1 MPPEEIEVDHSI
13 GPVLP
18 DISLGPNV
26 SSLGVGLDL
35 SSLGVSSGVSSFSA
49 GGPSIPS
56 SSTQNT
62 STEHTDLVKPSL
74 PPACSSGIEVSVSQS
89 PTSAALSSKISG
101 GGSSRGEGVGA
112 SMTVSPST
120 TGASTSDRGS
130 STTLLPLRPAGDRD
144 SGMSTMTVTPATIVS
159 VSGAVAITLAT
170 ASVVDSDSVSL
181 SAVEPRSNAGNETED
196 GASVALDQDDA
207 SMVLGSDGASIA
219 LDSDPAWPEPPL
231 TPDFDTTP
239 RQPTRFHAT
248 SFRVQGSPHSSHFS
262 SDTGSTSESAP
273 LVTPKLQVP
282 PSPLR
287 DKSFAPE
294 AALLTSTTDTFGVGG
309 RDSDSDDGFT
319 LSLPKSYSKSQS
331 QRLPGW
337 IVDIISPLSE
347 FMIDVDPQEYFA
359 DLQEIAEGESG
370 SVYAARLVCPVES
383 LSVAPGTTHVAVKSI
398 AIHPAVSPKLQD
410 LSHEMELMRGVH
422 HEHVLR
428 MDAFYVNLVDDSVW
442 IRMELMER
450 SLADVVG
457 LVGEGLSLQE
467 RMIARFA
474 SDVLLALEYLQ
485 KHHIA
490 HRDVRSDNLLLNA
503 SGIVKVADFSN
514 AVRVT
519 RNSPMCVGAVGVI
532 YWQAPEMRVGAYN
545 ALKVDVWSLG
555 ATVWELAQTEPP
567 FADVQDPRQIG
578 VQWPPLRQP
587 ELYSR
592 GFHEFLKLC
601 SRPFASRPNANELV
615 NTSFIRNAC
624 GRAVNVQL
632 LSQCRAIEEHML
644 QKESESG
651 GES

>member
-1 MPPEEIEVDHSI
+1 LH
-13 GPVLP
+13 
-18 DISLGPNV
+18 
-26 SSLGVGLDL
+26 
-35 SSLGVSSGVSSFSA
+35 
-49 GGPSIPS
+49 
-56 SSTQNT
+56 
-62 STEHTDLVKPSL
+62 
-74 PPACSSGIEVSVSQS
+74 
-89 PTSAALSSKISG
+89 
-101 GGSSRGEGVGA
+101 
-112 SMTVSPST
+112 
-120 TGASTSDRGS
+120 
-130 STTLLPLRPAGDRD
+130 
-144 SGMSTMTVTPATIVS
+144 
-159 VSGAVAITLAT
+159 
-170 ASVVDSDSVSL
+170 
-181 SAVEPRSNAGNETED
+181 
-196 GASVALDQDDA
+196 
-207 SMVLGSDGASIA
+207 
-219 LDSDPAWPEPPL
+219 
-231 TPDFDTTP
+231 
-239 RQPTRFHAT
+239 
-248 SFRVQGSPHSSHFS
+248 
-262 SDTGSTSESAP
+262 
-273 LVTPKLQVP
+273 VP

-319 LSLPKSYSKSQS
+319 LSLPKAHSQS

-337 IVDIISPLSE
+337 IADAVSPLSE
-347 FMIDVDPQEYFA
+347 FMVDVDPQEYFA

-370 SVYAARLVCPVES
+370 SVYAARLVCPPNTLS
-383 LSVAPGTTHVAVKSI
+383 LPLGTTHVAIKAI

-422 HEHVLR
+422 HDHVLR

-519 RNSPMCVGAVGVI
+519 RNSPMCFGAVGVI

-545 ALKVDVWSLG
+545 ALKVDIWSLG

-601 SRPFASRPNANELV
+601 SRPYGSRPNPNELV
-615 NTSFIRNAC
+615 NTPFIRNAC

-644 QKESESG
+644 QRESESG
-651 GES
+651 EES

>member
-1 MPPEEIEVDHSI
+1 MPPEEIEVDRSI

-35 SSLGVSSGVSSFSA
+35 SSLGVSSDVSSFSA

-309 RDSDSDDGFT
+309 RDSDSDDEFT

-474 SDVLLALEYLQ
+474 SDVSLLFCFV
-485 KHHIA
+485 
-490 HRDVRSDNLLLNA
+490 VRL
-503 SGIVKVADFSN
+503 GVG
-514 AVRVT
+514 
-519 RNSPMCVGAVGVI
+519 CVDG
-532 YWQAPEMRVGAYN
+532 
-545 ALKVDVWSLG
+545 
-555 ATVWELAQTEPP
+555 
-567 FADVQDPRQIG
+567 
-578 VQWPPLRQP
+578 
-587 ELYSR
+587 
-592 GFHEFLKLC
+592 C
-601 SRPFASRPNANELV
+601 
-615 NTSFIRNAC
+615 
-624 GRAVNVQL
+624 
-632 LSQCRAIEEHML
+632 
-644 QKESESG
+644 
-651 GES
+651 

>member
-1 MPPEEIEVDHSI
+1 MA
-13 GPVLP
+13 
-18 DISLGPNV
+18 LG
-26 SSLGVGLDL
+26 
-35 SSLGVSSGVSSFSA
+35 
-49 GGPSIPS
+49 
-56 SSTQNT
+56 
-62 STEHTDLVKPSL
+62 
-74 PPACSSGIEVSVSQS
+74 
-89 PTSAALSSKISG
+89 
-101 GGSSRGEGVGA
+101 
-112 SMTVSPST
+112 
-120 TGASTSDRGS
+120 
-130 STTLLPLRPAGDRD
+130 
-144 SGMSTMTVTPATIVS
+144 
-159 VSGAVAITLAT
+159 
-170 ASVVDSDSVSL
+170 SDSV
-181 SAVEPRSNAGNETED
+181 
-196 GASVALDQDDA
+196 
-207 SMVLGSDGASIA
+207 SIA

-231 TPDFDTTP
+231 TPDLDTTP
-239 RQPTRFHAT
+239 RQSTRFRAT
-248 SFRVQGSPHSSHFS
+248 SLRVQGSPHSSHFS
-262 SDTGSTSESAP
+262 SDTGSTTESAP
-273 LVTPKLQVP
+273 LVTPRLHVP

-309 RDSDSDDGFT
+309 RDSDSDEGFT
-319 LSLPKSYSKSQS
+319 LSLQKAYSQS
-331 QRLPGW
+331 QLQRLPGW
-337 IVDIISPLSE
+337 ISDAVSPLSE

-370 SVYAARLVCPVES
+370 SVYAARLVCPPNTLS
-383 LSVAPGTTHVAVKSI
+383 LPPGTTHVAIKAI
-398 AIHPAVSPKLQD
+398 TIHPAVSPKLQD

-422 HEHVLR
+422 HDHVLC

-474 SDVLLALEYLQ
+474 SDASFSFRCAWMDADRLMNEQVLLALEYLQ

-519 RNSPMCVGAVGVI
+519 RNSPMCFGAVGVI

-601 SRPFASRPNANELV
+601 SRPYGSRPNPNELV
-615 NTSFIRNAC
+615 NTPFIRNAC

-644 QKESESG
+644 QRESESG